1 MSSRK
6 RTSVPLTEKK
16 KYAQMILKGASRS
29 TISDLYRKKYNSE
42 LSERTFRQWKKD
54 SKSILEAKSNHE
66 FIKERKKSSSMQ
78 KFEEKIKSEYVK
90 RKIKLKKTGL
100 TAFVRQI
107 HTEFFGDDE
116 EISNLKL
123 SSRFI
128 ARIIRDCG
136 RKTSKRTDR
145 AFLVL
150 STRTSSTRKLM
161 NWRSMMSRRACWRR
175 KKKSLS
181 STF

>member
-90 RKIKLKKTGL
+90 RKIKLKITGL
-100 TAFVRQI
+100 TV
-107 HTEFFGDDE
+107 
-116 EISNLKL
+116 
-123 SSRFI
+123 
-128 ARIIRDCG
+128 RDCG

>member
-54 SKSILEAKSNHE
+54 SESILEAKSKHE

-90 RKIKLKKTGL
+90 RKRKLKKTGL
-100 TAFVRQI
+100 TAIV
-107 HTEFFGDDE
+107 
-116 EISNLKL
+116 
-123 SSRFI
+123 
-128 ARIIRDCG
+128 
-136 RKTSKRTDR
+136 
-145 AFLVL
+145 
-150 STRTSSTRKLM
+150 
-161 NWRSMMSRRACWRR
+161 
-175 KKKSLS
+175 
-181 STF
+181 

>member
-100 TAFVRQI
+100 TRKFTGLVDENEFNEEVDEVR
-107 HTEFFGDDE
+107 G
-116 EISNLKL
+116 
-123 SSRFI
+123 
-128 ARIIRDCG
+128 
-136 RKTSKRTDR
+136 
-145 AFLVL
+145 V
-150 STRTSSTRKLM
+150 
-161 NWRSMMSRRACWRR
+161 
-175 KKKSLS
+175 
-181 STF
+181 

>member
-1 MSSRK
+1 
-6 RTSVPLTEKK
+6 
-16 KYAQMILKGASRS
+16 
-29 TISDLYRKKYNSE
+29 
-42 LSERTFRQWKKD
+42 
-54 SKSILEAKSNHE
+54 
-66 FIKERKKSSSMQ
+66 MQ

-145 AFLVL
+145 AFLTEEQKKFEF
-150 STRTSSTRKLM
+150 TRLRAH
-161 NWRSMMSRRACWRR
+161 RSKYPLR
-175 KKKSLS
+175 
-181 STF
+181 

>member
-78 KFEEKIKSEYVK
+78 KFEEKIKLEEYDVASSLLEK
-90 RKIKLKKTGL
+90 EEEEELIEHFLGL
-100 TAFVRQI
+100 QI
-107 HTEFFGDDE
+107 ETDE
-116 EISNLKL
+116 AAAQMEVQEEAPFQIIEEK
-123 SSRFI
+123 SSRAPANAPKKQLKI
-128 ARIIRDCG
+128 
-136 RKTSKRTDR
+136 TSFFK
-145 AFLVL
+145 
-150 STRTSSTRKLM
+150 
-161 NWRSMMSRRACWRR
+161 
-175 KKKSLS
+175 
-181 STF
+181 

>member
-90 RKIKLKKTGL
+90 RKIKLKITGL
-100 TAFVRQI
+100 TV
-107 HTEFFGDDE
+107 
-116 EISNLKL
+116 
-123 SSRFI
+123 
-128 ARIIRDCG
+128 RDCG

-175 KKKSLS
+175 KKKKSLS

>member
-145 AFLVL
+145 AFLTEEQKKFEF
-150 STRTSSTRKLM
+150 TRLRAH
-161 NWRSMMSRRACWRR
+161 RS
-175 KKKSLS
+175 KYPLK
-181 STF
+181 

>member
-90 RKIKLKKTGL
+90 RKIMSEKNKSVANKASDLQVE
-100 TAFVRQI
+100 VRPPY
-107 HTEFFGDDE
+107 
-116 EISNLKL
+116 
-123 SSRFI
+123 
-128 ARIIRDCG
+128 
-136 RKTSKRTDR
+136 
-145 AFLVL
+145 VL
-150 STRTSSTRKLM
+150 
-161 NWRSMMSRRACWRR
+161 
-175 KKKSLS
+175 
-181 STF
+181 

>member
-66 FIKERKKSSSMQ
+66 FSI
-78 KFEEKIKSEYVK
+78 
-90 RKIKLKKTGL
+90 
-100 TAFVRQI
+100 
-107 HTEFFGDDE
+107 
-116 EISNLKL
+116 
-123 SSRFI
+123 
-128 ARIIRDCG
+128 
-136 RKTSKRTDR
+136 
-145 AFLVL
+145 
-150 STRTSSTRKLM
+150 
-161 NWRSMMSRRACWRR
+161 
-175 KKKSLS
+175 
-181 STF
+181 